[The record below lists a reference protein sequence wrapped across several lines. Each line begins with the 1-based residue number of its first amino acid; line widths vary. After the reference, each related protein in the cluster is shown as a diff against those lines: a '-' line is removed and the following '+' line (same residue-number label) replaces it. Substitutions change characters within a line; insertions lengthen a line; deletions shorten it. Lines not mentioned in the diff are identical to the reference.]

1 MRPATTV
8 LLVRHGRTATTGRE
22 LPAPAQELDAGGHA
36 QAAAVAE
43 QLAALSPAPAALYTS
58 PLVRCRQTAAP
69 IARALGQRAHPVAG
83 LRECDYGAWTGQPL
97 RRLRRLAAW
106 RAVVTTPSTVT
117 FPDGES
123 LAAMSQ
129 RMWATLLDLAERHR
143 GQRIVVVS
151 HADPIRAALAVA
163 QGVPLDLFGRTV
175 VAPASISVV
184 RLGET
189 PAVLGVN
196 LTDLAAVVGR

>member
-1 MRPATTV
+1 MRPATTL

-22 LPAPAQELDAGGHA
+22 LPPPTQELDTRGHS

-43 QLAALSPAPAALYTS
+43 ALAALSPAPTALYTS

-69 IARALGQRAHPVAG
+69 IARALGVRAQPAAG
-83 LRECDYGAWTGQPL
+83 LRECDYGEWIGQKL
-97 RRLRRLAAW
+97 SRLRRLAAW
-106 RAVVTTPSTVT
+106 RAVMTAPSTVT
-117 FPDGES
+117 FPGGES

-129 RMWATLLDLAERHR
+129 RMWATLLDMAERHR
-143 GQRIVVVS
+143 GERVVVVS
-151 HADPIRAALAVA
+151 HADPIRTALAMA
-163 QGVPLDLFGRTV
+163 QGVPLDLLSRIV

-189 PAVLGVN
+189 PAVLALN

>member
-1 MRPATTV
+1 MRPATTL

-22 LPAPAQELDAGGHA
+22 LPAPTQELDGRGHA

-43 QLAALSPAPAALYTS
+43 ALAALSPTPTALYTS

-69 IARALGQRAHPVAG
+69 IARALGQRARLAAG
-83 LRECDYGAWTGQPL
+83 VRECDYGEWTGQPL
-97 RRLRRLAAW
+97 SRLRRLAAW

-117 FPDGES
+117 FPGGES

-129 RMWATLLDLAERHR
+129 RMWATLLDLAARHR
-143 GQRIVVVS
+143 GERVVVVS

-189 PAVLGVN
+189 PAVLALN

>member
-1 MRPATTV
+1 MRPAATV
-8 LLVRHGRTATTGRE
+8 LLVRHGTTATTGRE
-22 LPAPAQELDAGGHA
+22 LPVATQGLDARGRA
-36 QAAAVAE
+36 QAATVAE
-43 QLAALSPAPAALYTS
+43 ALAALSPAPTALYTS

-69 IARALGQRAHPVAG
+69 IARALGQRAHAVAG
-83 LRECDYGAWTGQPL
+83 LRECDYGEWTGQSL

-106 RAVVTTPSTVT
+106 RAVVATPSTVT
-117 FPDGES
+117 FPGGES

-143 GQRIVVVS
+143 GERVVVVS
-151 HADPIRAALAVA
+151 HADPIRAALAMA

-189 PAVLGVN
+189 PAVLAAN
-196 LTDLAAVVGR
+196 LTDLASVVGR